1 MFLKK
6 CVYICIHVKNIDIRI
21 DKKKYDKLIHS
32 FQLINSFKNKI
43 TKYCFDIC
51 IQVYLKTIVQVMNKV
66 HQLYIKYLWEFFCL
80 SWQIIVVTWWYNQY
94 LLFTLTLPS
103 SLHCCLL
110 ILKRRFWT
118 KEICCFETFF
128 FLLKVKT

>member
-66 HQLYIKYLWEFFCL
+66 HQLYIKYL
-80 SWQIIVVTWWYNQY
+80 
-94 LLFTLTLPS
+94 
-103 SLHCCLL
+103 
-110 ILKRRFWT
+110 
-118 KEICCFETFF
+118 
-128 FLLKVKT
+128 